1 MLLHDCNPRT
11 RFVIESHTT
20 TEQQETE
27 EECLPFFVHIPSL
40 PRNQINH
47 LRQVGLLSNEDD
59 SDNFDVLLL
68 REKHVAYLTRALN
81 RTLPGS
87 YVSLDASRSW
97 IIYWTLHSL
106 DLLNALPPVETLYN
120 VIQTLKRCFTAER
133 VESTNG
139 SKRGGGGFGG
149 GPQQMPHCA
158 TTYAAV
164 MSLCILGGAKTCVEG
179 AIPSY
184 ISEEALSFLKQV
196 RRKLYQWFY
205 SLRVSIQVASNSQ
218 SDTTTSET
226 IGTTGFR
233 VHRDGEVDVR
243 GTYTVIAVCTV
254 LDIITDELMQGVA
267 EYG

>member
-11 RFVIESHTT
+11 RFAIESKTT
-20 TEQQETE
+20 EEQQETE

-47 LRQVGLLSNEDD
+47 LRQVGLLSNDDD

-68 REKHVAYLTRALN
+68 RWKHVAYLTRALN

-106 DLLNALPPVETLYN
+106 DLLDALPPVETLSN
-120 VIQTLKRCFTAER
+120 ILHTLKRCFS
-133 VESTNG
+133 VESANE

-179 AIPSY
+179 PIPSY

-205 SLRVSIQVASNSQ
+205 SLRVSIQVATNSR
-218 SDTTTSET
+218 SDNTTTET
-226 IGTTGFR
+226 IVATGFR